1 MAVPP
6 RAKAGFS
13 VCFSSAILCLLL
25 SLKSEMNII
34 RRYHHLSL
42 YIWRNLCLCVI
53 HISLWSHARSDLR
66 YSGKAGINQ
75 IFQSDQKKTFP
86 NFSIDLVQ
94 IYSKVGSNFHYM
106 CPKFVFHMIFITI
119 VFKTK
124 KLRRFMNV
132 RTF

>member
-53 HISLWSHARSDLR
+53 HNSVLSHAGSDFR
-66 YSGKAGINQ
+66 VPGKAGINQ
-75 IFQSDQKKTFP
+75 ILQSDGKKA
-86 NFSIDLVQ
+86 FSFDLGQ
-94 IYSKVGSNFHYM
+94 IYSKVGSNFYYM
-106 CPKFVFHMIFITI
+106 CPKYVFHMNFITI
-119 VFKTK
+119 VFKPK
-124 KLRRFMNV
+124 K
-132 RTF
+132 